1 MADDDNAAWAEF
13 GDTLRLPIDEKADY
27 LFGIPWEQAA
37 LLGDRPLID
46 IGCGSGLT
54 TIALA
59 DRFPNAEILA
69 VEPDPLTR
77 SLLMMRVAERTEM
90 RSRTTVL
97 PESILDVWLPPNCG
111 GALLFNVIY
120 FLGGRARDAFW
131 TRMADVLAPGA
142 PILMSRSYGG
152 VPDKPVERHLVKSA
166 TMGHHEYQR
175 FFEAHP
181 VDDGR
186 VEITNTYL
194 VLRDGEQVRSVR
206 TRVTAFGLDEEL
218 ILSEIPIGKFS
229 IEEIDDKYIAVRRQ
243 QDLRR
248 VRR

>member
-1 MADDDNAAWAEF
+1 MAEEDNAAWAEF
-13 GDTLRLPIDEKADY
+13 GDTLRLPIDEKSDY

-37 LLGDRPLID
+37 LVGDRPLID

-54 TIALA
+54 TVALA
-59 DRFPNAEILA
+59 ERFPNADILA

-77 SLLMMRVAERTEM
+77 SLLMLRVAERTEM

-97 PESILDVWLPPNCG
+97 PESILDVWLPQDCG

-131 TRMADVLAPGA
+131 SRMADVLVPGA

-152 VPDKPVERHLVKSA
+152 VPNEPVEKHLVTSA

-175 FFEAHP
+175 YFEAHP
-181 VDDGR
+181 IADNR
-186 VEITNTYL
+186 VEIINTYE
-194 VLRDGEQVRSVR
+194 VLRDGEVVRSAR
-206 TRVTAFGLDEEL
+206 TRVTPYSLDEEL

-229 IEEIDDKYIAVRRQ
+229 IEEIDDKYVAVRRQ
-243 QDLRR
+243 PDLRR
-248 VRR
+248 

>member
-1 MADDDNAAWAEF
+1 MAEDDNIAWAEF
-13 GDTLRLPIDEKADY
+13 GDTLRLPIDEKSDY
-27 LFGIPWEQAA
+27 LFGIPWAKAA
-37 LLGDRPLID
+37 LVGDRPLID

-54 TIALA
+54 TVALA
-59 DRFPNAEILA
+59 ERFPNTDILA

-77 SLLMMRVAERTEM
+77 SLLMLRVAERTEM

-97 PESILDVWLPPNCG
+97 PESILDVWLPQDCG

-131 TRMADVLAPGA
+131 TRMAQVLVPGA

-152 VPDKPVERHLVKSA
+152 VPNEPVECHLVKSA

-175 FFEAHP
+175 YFEAHP
-181 VDDGR
+181 IEDNR
-186 VEITNTYL
+186 VEIINTYV
-194 VLRDGEQVRSVR
+194 VLRDGEKVRSAR
-206 TRVTAFGLDEEL
+206 TRVTPYSLDEEL

-229 IEEIDDKYIAVRRQ
+229 IEEIDDKYVAVRRQ
-243 QDLRR
+243 PDLSR
-248 VRR
+248 